1 MKRINIHV
9 LSKKNYQKKKHSRIL
24 NMIQKRCLTE
34 IFCFDNLVYPYFI
47 LYQTP
52 DFYLPLF
59 LYSYPGIG
67 VYDGFFKNSSTVSKF
82 DLINS
87 YIFFI
92 WFGLVF
98 FFAYRY
104 NPLHN
109 WPACIWDAV
118 YVATGLI
125 HFTSLVSLKSNVK
138 VILYCLK

>member
-87 YIFFI
+87 YFFYLV
-92 WFGLVF
+92 WLGVF
-98 FFAYRY
+98 F
-104 NPLHN
+104 LHTDIIL
-109 WPACIWDAV
+109 CIIDQLAFEMLYTLLLDW
-118 YVATGLI
+118 Y
-125 HFTSLVSLKSNVK
+125 TSLPLCPSSQMWKLSY
-138 VILYCLK
+138 IA